1 MAAYLTIPIL
11 EEFIRRVEEDP
22 RNESAVK
29 AMTSG
34 ILTYYFTIENG
45 FIVSPKST
53 GSLSTGFEYI
63 IRHIQSDSLA
73 ERKIIDHTVVR
84 LEVDDSL
91 QGCVSRLQLSIRD
104 RNNGMGSCW
113 AILVCA
119 HMFYFYEYRGM
130 GPENE
135 CLVPWAPPGRV
146 QEPDGF
152 HVRRDSVQIE
162 WMLRYIAENILA
174 R

>member
-1 MAAYLTIPIL
+1 MADYLTVPIL
-11 EEFIRRVEEDP
+11 EELIRRVEEDP

-34 ILTYYFTIENG
+34 ILTYYLTIENG

-63 IRHIQSDSLA
+63 IRHIQPDSLA
-73 ERKIIDHTVVR
+73 ERKMVDHTVVR

-91 QGCVSRLQLSIRD
+91 QGCVGRLQHSIQ
-104 RNNGMGSCW
+104 NLNTGGKSCW
-113 AILVCA
+113 AVLVCA
-119 HMFYFYEYRGM
+119 QMFYVHEYCGM
-130 GPENE
+130 SPENE

-146 QEPDGF
+146 QEQDGF
-152 HVRRDSVQIE
+152 HARRDSVQIE
-162 WMLRYIAENILA
+162 WMLSI
-174 R
+174 